1 MAGKAIKYDRSSEDL
16 GNIVGLEHLNLLIPD
31 QQFIFFV

>member
-16 GNIVGLEHLNLLIPD
+16 GNIVGLEHFNLLISD
-31 QQFIFFV
+31 QKFIFFV